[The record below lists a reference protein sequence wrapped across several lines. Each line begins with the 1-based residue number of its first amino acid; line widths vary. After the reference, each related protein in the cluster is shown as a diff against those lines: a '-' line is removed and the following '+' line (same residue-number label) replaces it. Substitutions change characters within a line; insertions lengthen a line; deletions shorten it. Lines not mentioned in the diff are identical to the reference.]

1 EWIDYTIR
9 FQNTGTAEA
18 LFVTITDTLP
28 EELDMTSFQMALAS
42 HAHEYSFKPGRVV
55 EWFFDDINLPD
66 STTDLAG
73 SQGFVKFRIRP
84 VQPVLAGTVIEN
96 IANIYFDFNPPVIT
110 EPSVLV
116 AEFSTGVDEQEGSAI
131 SLAPVPA
138 SDELIVS
145 SGDAL
150 ANVRILAA
158 DGREVM
164 RMSARSTRVRIDLN
178 GLKSGAYLLLAEL
191 ENGTMARECFIK
203 Q

>member
-1 EWIDYTIR
+1 MCIR
-9 FQNTGTAEA
+9 
-18 LFVTITDTLP
+18 D
-28 EELDMTSFQMALAS
+28 
-42 HAHEYSFKPGRVV
+42 SFKPGRVV

-96 IANIYFDFNPPVIT
+96 IANIYFDLNPPVIT